1 MKKDK
6 RNSRETDDIDS
17 LIKAMNYELA
27 GEIGVISPEDMN
39 RNKQVPK
46 TEIKRGRKDSNLKKK
61 R

>member
-6 RNSRETDDIDS
+6 INSRETDDIDS

-39 RNKQVPK
+39 RNKEVPK